1 MTNLQIRLLALRELG
16 PSALLPYAA
25 YRVGLASGLT
35 RRRTPLRD
43 WQSRPFES
51 WVTDDIPSRPG
62 DYAAYRAQTIGPRFF
77 FDAAAPGLPWTAKE
91 PAPEDLRREADEILG
106 GRFRFFGGDAV
117 ALGFPPDWCAF
128 PPPLAG
134 RPRLESD
141 RHWSDVRLD
150 EDGADVRLVWELSRF
165 GWIFPLARAYR
176 WTGEAAYAEACWS
189 LIDDWRRAHPPN
201 TGVQWASA
209 QEVGLRLLALAFAE
223 RAFFPEWSGKPERL
237 QTVAQLVGVHA
248 ARIPPTLDYARA
260 QDNNHLLSEAAGLYT
275 TALLFP
281 ELRDSGRWRSLGR
294 RLLDSGLTRQ
304 VFEDGGYV
312 QHSTNYQRLALALA
326 VWSARLADL
335 SGEPLP
341 QTSLD
346 AIRRL
351 ARSLA
356 VQADQE
362 SGQTPSF
369 GPDDGTDVIRL
380 ACAESRDVRPITAAA
395 SRLIL
400 GETWYR
406 PGPWDEASAWL
417 GLGQGA
423 RTDGPR
429 ADSLPDA
436 GLHFLEGRETRGSLR
451 CVRFHQ
457 RPGHS
462 DQLHVDLWK
471 GGELF
476 AFDPGSYLYNG
487 PPPWQD
493 GLAGAVVHNA
503 PIVDGLE
510 PMRRAGRFL
519 WADRAQGRFVG
530 RWEGDQLQVV
540 RGEHNGYRRLG
551 VTLTRT
557 LALVEGGAWLVV
569 DVARGAGR
577 RRLSIGW
584 NLPDVA
590 WRWSPAGLGLSTDR
604 GELRL
609 GWDEG
614 MARAGL
620 ARAGKWIAG
629 DELEGPLDRWGW
641 TSPRYSAIK
650 PCLRLVLE
658 VAGDCPLSLRT
669 RLAHGVEWPEAMVRV
684 WDDPALLERQ
694 LAALQ
699 QEDRRR

>member
-1 MTNLQIRLLALRELG
+1 MTDLQLRLLALRELG
-16 PSALLPYAA
+16 PSAILRYAT
-25 YRVGLASGLT
+25 YRVALGSGLI
-35 RRRTPLRD
+35 RRRTPLQG
-43 WQSRPFES
+43 WQSRPFEG
-51 WVTDDIPSRPG
+51 WVTDDIPRRPS

-77 FDAAAPGLPWTAKE
+77 FDATAPGLPWTAKE
-91 PAPEDLRREADEILG
+91 PAPEDLKREADEILG
-106 GRFRFFGGDAV
+106 GRFRLFGGDAV
-117 ALGFPPDWCAF
+117 ALGFPPDWGAF
-128 PPPLAG
+128 PPPLTG
-134 RPRLESD
+134 RPRMESD

-150 EDGADVRLVWELSRF
+150 EDGADVRLAWELSRF

-176 WTGEAAYAEACWS
+176 WTGEAAYAEAGWS

-201 TGVQWASA
+201 AGVQWASA

-237 QTVAQLVGVHA
+237 QTLAQLVGMHA
-248 ARIPPTLDYARA
+248 ARIPPTLEYAQA

-275 TALLFP
+275 TGLLFP
-281 ELRDSGRWRSLGR
+281 ELRESGRYRGLGR
-294 RLLDSGLTRQ
+294 RLLESGLSRQ

-341 QTSLD
+341 QSALD

-356 VQADQE
+356 VQAHHE
-362 SGQTPSF
+362 SGQAPSF
-369 GPDDGTDVIRL
+369 GPDDGTDVLRL
-380 ACAESRDVRPITAAA
+380 ACAESRDVRPVTAAA

-400 GETWYR
+400 GESWYQ
-406 PGPWDEASAWL
+406 PGLWDETSAWL

-423 RTDGPR
+423 RTDGPH
-429 ADSLPDA
+429 AQSLPDA

-451 CVRFHQ
+451 CVRFRQ

-462 DQLHVDLWK
+462 DQLHVDLWR
-471 GGELF
+471 GGEPF

-493 GLAGAVVHNA
+493 GLAGALVHNA

-530 RWEGDQLQVV
+530 RWQADQLQVV

-557 LALVEGGAWLVV
+557 LALVEGDAWLVV
-569 DVARGAGR
+569 DVAQGAGR
-577 RRLSIGW
+577 RRLSVGW

-590 WRWSPAGLGLSTDR
+590 WRWAPAGLSLSTDR

-614 MARAGL
+614 IARAGL
-620 ARAGKWIAG
+620 ARAGQWIAG

-641 TSPRYSAIK
+641 TSPRYSAIT

-658 VAGDCPLSLRT
+658 IAGDCPLALRT
-669 RLAHGVEWPEAMVRV
+669 RLAHGAQWSQAMVRV
-684 WDDPALLERQ
+684 WEDPASLELR
-694 LAALQ
+694 LAGPQ
-699 QEDRRR
+699 QMDRPR